1 MNKYPEVHSLKESL
15 AILDKYKDD
24 LTKEQYEQNK
34 SIICGFAIENMFANE
49 EDIINL
55 IKVDKQEKTPDEIIA
70 EYKKEWGVNDWEV
83 LKFLDD
89 GIPENDFDKEL
100 LASNL
105 VSAINLIQYKN
116 KRVLTKKNIS
126 QI

>member
-1 MNKYPEVHSLKESL
+1 MNKYPEVYSLEESL

-70 EYKKEWGVNDWEV
+70 EYKKEWGVSDLNNSE
-83 LKFLDD
+83 LKQNSK
-89 GIPENDFDKEL
+89 IENL
-100 LASNL
+100 
-105 VSAINLIQYKN
+105 
-116 KRVLTKKNIS
+116 
-126 QI
+126 

>member
-1 MNKYPEVHSLKESL
+1 MRYPEVYSLEESL

-116 KRVLTKKNIS
+116 KRVLTRKNIN

>member
-1 MNKYPEVHSLKESL
+1 MQSAAGPEKDKPFQSL
-15 AILDKYKDD
+15 ALGGLVLDKYKDE

-70 EYKKEWGVNDWEV
+70 EYKKEWGVSV
-83 LKFLDD
+83 
-89 GIPENDFDKEL
+89 
-100 LASNL
+100 
-105 VSAINLIQYKN
+105 
-116 KRVLTKKNIS
+116 
-126 QI
+126 

>member
-1 MNKYPEVHSLKESL
+1 M
-15 AILDKYKDD
+15 
-24 LTKEQYEQNK
+24 
-34 SIICGFAIENMFANE
+34 IE
-49 EDIINL
+49 
-55 IKVDKQEKTPDEIIA
+55 K
-70 EYKKEWGVNDWEV
+70 V

>member
-1 MNKYPEVHSLKESL
+1 MNKYPEVYSLKESL

-24 LTKEQYEQNK
+24 LTKEQYKQNK

-70 EYKKEWGVNDWEV
+70 EYKKEWGVSDLNNSE
-83 LKFLDD
+83 LEQNSK
-89 GIPENDFDKEL
+89 IENL
-100 LASNL
+100 
-105 VSAINLIQYKN
+105 
-116 KRVLTKKNIS
+116 
-126 QI
+126 

>member
-1 MNKYPEVHSLKESL
+1 MRYPEVYSLEESL

-70 EYKKEWGVNDWEV
+70 EYKKEWGVSDLNNSDLE
-83 LKFLDD
+83 
-89 GIPENDFDKEL
+89 
-100 LASNL
+100 
-105 VSAINLIQYKN
+105 
-116 KRVLTKKNIS
+116 
-126 QI
+126 